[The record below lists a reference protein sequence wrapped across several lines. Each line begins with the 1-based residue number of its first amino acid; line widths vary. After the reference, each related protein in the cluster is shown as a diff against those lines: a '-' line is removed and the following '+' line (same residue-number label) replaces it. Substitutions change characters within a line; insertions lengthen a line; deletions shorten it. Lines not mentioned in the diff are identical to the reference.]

1 VIGEGDA
8 PARVQL
14 RVLALIDHL
23 ALGGAEMLLSQ
34 FAVAAPLAGIALQVA
49 YFEPLDGNPAADALR
64 AVGVEPTHLD
74 IPGRPSRRH
83 VQVVRR
89 HIEAVGPAVVHTHL
103 GAADLIGGIAA
114 RRLGVPAVSTLHEIV
129 QRREGMQRA
138 KSAVFTLGRRLCDAR
153 VIAVSESAREA
164 YMPFSWG
171 MGDRVVKILNGIDVA
186 VEPGSGAAVRREL
199 GIAPEEMVVAM
210 ISALRTEKAHEVAI
224 EAVARL
230 RERFPRLR
238 LLIVG
243 SGPLA
248 DELALQAAPHGD
260 AVLLTGRRNDV
271 MSVLD
276 ASDVCLH
283 PSRRE
288 AFPTTLIEA
297 LAASVPVLAT
307 RVGGIPEIVEDGRTG
322 VLVAAPPTVDD
333 VAGALGAL
341 LADRPRREA
350 LARAGRETY
359 LDRFT
364 ARPWVERTR
373 ALYDTVIAES
383 TAPRW
388 RRRLAQR

>member
-1 VIGEGDA
+1 MTAA
-8 PARVQL
+8 PDTTARAEL
-14 RVLALIDHL
+14 PVLALIDHL

-49 YFEPLDGNPAADALR
+49 YYEPLDGNPAADALR

-83 VQVVRR
+83 LQVVRR
-89 HIEAVGPAVVHTHL
+89 HIREVGPAIVHTHL

-114 RRLGVPAVSTLHEIV
+114 RSLGVPAVSTLHEIV
-129 QRREGMQRA
+129 QRREGVQRA
-138 KSAVFTLGRRLCDAR
+138 KSTVFTLGRRLCDAR

-186 VEPGSGAAVRREL
+186 VEPDSGAAVRREL
-199 GIAPEEMVVAM
+199 GIAPEEIVVAM
-210 ISALRTEKAHEVAI
+210 ISALRSEKAHDVAI

-248 DELALQAAPHGD
+248 DELARQAAPYGD
-260 AVLLTGRRNDV
+260 AVLLSGRRNDV

-307 RVGGIPEIVEDGRTG
+307 RVGGIPEIIEDGRTG
-322 VLVAAPPTVDD
+322 VLVSAPPMVNEL
-333 VAGALGAL
+333 AGALSDL
-341 LADRPRREA
+341 LADRPRRDA
-350 LARAGRETY
+350 LARAGREAY
-359 LDRFT
+359 LERFT

-383 TAPRW
+383 TASRRLRW
-388 RRRLAQR
+388 RAPR